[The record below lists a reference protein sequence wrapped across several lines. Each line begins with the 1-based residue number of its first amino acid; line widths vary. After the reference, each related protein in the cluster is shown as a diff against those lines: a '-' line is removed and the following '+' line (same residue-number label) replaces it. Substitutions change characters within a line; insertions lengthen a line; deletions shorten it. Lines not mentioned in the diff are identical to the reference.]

1 MEVIKSLPEEKLKE
15 VQAKVHV
22 LDIPL
27 NYHVIV
33 INMLYKPP
41 FGPNFGYLL

>member
-27 NYHVIV
+27 NYHACDC
-33 INMLYKPP
+33 NKPA
-41 FGPNFGYLL
+41 L